1 MQLVTRL
8 IALSRAVQLRRQFR
22 GIEKALV
29 DLAPNAR
36 RQLAAIALREFANAS
51 KSEFPHLYATPPE
64 EKYRPWGSGT
74 DIGLER
80 MRSDSLQVRLRGV
93 ALWLTVAY
101 HETKDSPFAEQQEL
115 HRQVMRAMRALKD
128 SIPAAELSQWF
139 AAANEAQAA

>member
-8 IALSRAVQLRRQFR
+8 IALSRAMQLRRQFR
-22 GIEKALV
+22 GIEKALEE
-29 DLAPNAR
+29 LQPNAR
-36 RQLAAIALREFANAS
+36 RQLAAIALRELQNAS
-51 KSEFPHLYATPPE
+51 KSEFPHLYATPSDV
-64 EKYRPWGSGT
+64 KYHAWGTGC

-101 HETKDSPFAEQQEL
+101 HETKDSPFAEQQEI
-115 HRQVMRAMRALKD
+115 HRQVMRAIRALKD
-128 SIPAAELSQWF
+128 SIPAAELNNWF

>member
-8 IALSRAVQLRRQFR
+8 SAGISAMQLRRQFR
-22 GIEKALV
+22 GIEKVLV
-29 DLAPNAR
+29 DLQPNAR
-36 RQLAAIALREFANAS
+36 RQLAAIAMREFQNAS
-51 KSEFPHLYATPPE
+51 KSEFPHLYATPPDH
-64 EKYRPWGSGT
+64 KYHPWGTGT
-74 DIGLER
+74 EIGLER

-101 HETKDSPFAEQQEL
+101 HETKDSQFPEQQEM

-128 SIPAAELSQWF
+128 SIPAAELNNWF

>member
-8 IALSRAVQLRRQFR
+8 IALSRAMQLRRQFR
-22 GIEKALV
+22 GIEKALEE
-29 DLAPNAR
+29 LAPNAR
-36 RQLAAIALREFANAS
+36 RQLAAIAMREFTNAS

-139 AAANEAQAA
+139 ASANEARAA

>member
-22 GIEKALV
+22 GVEKALE
-29 DLAPNAR
+29 DLSPAAR
-36 RQLAAIALREFANAS
+36 RQLAEIALREFQSAS

-80 MRSDSLQVRLRGV
+80 MRSDSQQVRLRGV

-128 SIPAAELSQWF
+128 SIPAGELNRWF
-139 AAANEAQAA
+139 HKGEAQAA

>member
-8 IALSRAVQLRRQFR
+8 IALSRAMQLRRQFR

-29 DLAPNAR
+29 ELQPNAR
-36 RQLAAIALREFANAS
+36 RQLAAIAMREFQNAS
-51 KSEFPHLYATPPE
+51 KSEFPHLYATPPDQ
-64 EKYRPWGSGT
+64 KYRPWGSGT
-74 DIGLER
+74 EIGLER

-115 HRQVMRAMRALKD
+115 HRQVMRAIRALKD
-128 SIPAAELSQWF
+128 TIPAAELGQWF
-139 AAANEAQAA
+139 AANEAQAA

>member
-22 GIEKALV
+22 GIEKALEE
-29 DLAPNAR
+29 LAPNAR
-36 RQLAAIALREFANAS
+36 RQLAAIALREFTNAS

-101 HETKDSPFAEQQEL
+101 HETKDSPFSEQQEL

>member
-22 GIEKALV
+22 AIEKALV
-29 DLAPNAR
+29 ELQPNAR
-36 RQLAAIALREFANAS
+36 RQLAAIAMREFQSAA

-64 EKYRPWGSGT
+64 MKYLPWGSGT
-74 DIGLER
+74 EIGIER

-93 ALWLTVAY
+93 ALWLTVVY

-128 SIPAAELSQWF
+128 SIPAAELNQWF